1 MMWTKK
7 AERRSVSS
15 DASTSQS
22 STDWG
27 YTSLHNFQS
36 GHRSLGR
43 SSGYTRDLDE
53 SYEEDY
59 YNGKSFSSAGSGSSG
74 KVALSTLK

>member
-1 MMWTKK
+1 MMWNKK
-7 AERRSVSS
+7 SERRSVSS

-27 YTSLHNFQS
+27 YTSYNNFQS
-36 GHRSLGR
+36 GHRSMGR
-43 SSGYTRDLDE
+43 SSAGYNRDLDE

-59 YNGKSFSSAGSGSSG
+59 YNGKSFSSSGSSG